1 MVTNKYMKIES
12 LPRQCSYTQ
21 KAPSGGWG
29 VGRGGRDAR
38 REGQI
43 LLVLFLFPMCSH
55 KFPRDFH
62 QALKRFPKFPMCSL
76 KCSNNF
82 TPDSLPKVVLFPPTW
97 VIWVGHR
104 GSTPFSN
111 RKFYLGAFTISVYLW
126 LVSQKKV
133 HQVELGRHLPPNSH
147 IP

>member
-1 MVTNKYMKIES
+1 MVTNKCMKIES
-12 LPRQCSYTQ
+12 LPRQCSDTQ
-21 KAPSGGWG
+21 KAPSVG
-29 VGRGGRDAR
+29 VGGGGGRDAR

-43 LLVLFLFPMCSH
+43 VLVLFLFPMCSH

-82 TPDSLPKVVLFPPTW
+82 IPYSLPEVVLFPPMW

-111 RKFYLGAFTISVYLW
+111 RKFYLRAFTISVFL
-126 LVSQKKV
+126 
-133 HQVELGRHLPPNSH
+133 
-147 IP
+147 